1 MPPKRKL
8 PVVDDMGVCPM
19 DIDVPYHP
27 PPKRTRKATIPKA
40 LKAVVWENTF
50 QDKGHGLCIVCNK
63 QKITP
68 FNFECGHIIAEAN
81 GGKIVQENLRPICA
95 LCNRSMGKR
104 DMRDFTLT
112 FFQRHIHL

>member
-8 PVVDDMGVCPM
+8 QVVDDMGVCPM
-19 DIDVPYHP
+19 DIDEPYQP
-27 PPKRTRKATIPKA
+27 LKRTRKATIPKA
-40 LKAVVWENTF
+40 LKAVVWQNTF
-50 QDKGHGLCIVCNK
+50 GDNGIAECIVCNK

-81 GGKIVQENLRPICA
+81 GGKIIQENLRPICA
-95 LCNRSMGKR
+95 LCNRSMGKK
-104 DMRDFTLT
+104 DMRDFALT